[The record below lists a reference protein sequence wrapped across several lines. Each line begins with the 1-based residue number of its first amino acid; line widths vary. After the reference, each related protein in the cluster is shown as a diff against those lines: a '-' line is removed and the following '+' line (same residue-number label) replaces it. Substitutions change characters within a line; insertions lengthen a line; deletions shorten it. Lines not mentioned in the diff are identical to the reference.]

1 MIQKINLLNF
11 NIVDTTLQSCV
22 DDVLKHLLVGEG
34 IRTLACINP
43 HSYVVSKSDPIFR
56 ESLMKCDYI
65 LPDGVGIV
73 LASFLLRKT
82 INNRLTGPD
91 FFRSLISELNLKKNI
106 SVFFLGSTPET
117 LNNIKLKLSRDYQ
130 NVKFGGA
137 YSPPFK
143 TDLEPDDVTKIINV
157 VNQSKCNVLF
167 IGLTAPKQE
176 KLMKVISERV
186 NVNFIAC
193 IGAEFDYFGETIKR
207 PPQFISNIGL
217 QWVQRLISQ
226 PRKIWR
232 RVFISGAIFIKD
244 VIREAI
250 S

>member
-1 MIQKINLLNF
+1 
-11 NIVDTTLQSCV
+11 
-22 DDVLKHLLVGEG
+22 
-34 IRTLACINP
+34 
-43 HSYVVSKSDPIFR
+43 
-56 ESLMKCDYI
+56 
-65 LPDGVGIV
+65 
-73 LASFLLRKT
+73 
-82 INNRLTGPD
+82 
-91 FFRSLISELNLKKNI
+91 
-106 SVFFLGSTPET
+106 
-117 LNNIKLKLSRDYQ
+117 LKLSRDYQ
-130 NVKFGGA
+130 NVKFGGS

-143 TDLEPDDVTKIINV
+143 SDLEPDDVTKIINV